1 MKAAIMPYLSRALSS
16 DALRTC
22 HRSGHELV
30 RRLRRQDH
38 QLRVFLRAD
47 DPYSYLLVQV
57 MDRLLDRFDV
67 AASFHIVLHRQEDM
81 YPEPQLWHHNACHD
95 AAHLAELYGLEF
107 DATRPE
113 LSPER
118 VEQATAA
125 LLAAED
131 SNGFLDQAR
140 GILSL
145 LWQSP
150 DVSVPTPVNL
160 QDAPIRARLAANEA
174 LLKRLGHYLS
184 AMVHYGGEW
193 YWGLDRLDHLERRLI
208 GLGLARSAQPK
219 VQFDKTYGNFCR
231 TRAPQGSAPGHPLVL
246 YWSAR
251 SPYSHIAL
259 VRSVELAQFH
269 GLTLDIKPVMPMMM
283 RGMNVPR
290 TKKMYIF
297 HDTKRE
303 ADKLGVP
310 YGCVADPLGPAVER
324 CYALLDYARS
334 EGRFT
339 EFLLS
344 FAHGVNAEG
353 IRAETD
359 AGLATIVNRC
369 GLDWETAKPLLAGTA
384 WRQEVEENLEEM
396 RGLGFWGVPSF
407 RYGDH
412 RFWGQ
417 DRLGLIERAILRD
430 QMDSASTSGPER

>member
-1 MKAAIMPYLSRALSS
+1 MKPAVMPYLTRALSS
-16 DALRTC
+16 EALKTSR
-22 HRSGHELV
+22 RSGYELL
-30 RRLRRQDH
+30 RRLTGRDH
-38 QLRVFLRAD
+38 ELRVFLRAD

-57 MDRLLDRFDV
+57 IDRLRARFDV
-67 AASFHIVLHRQEDM
+67 SVRYHTVLHRQAEM
-81 YPEPQLWHHNACHD
+81 YPEPELWHHNACYD
-95 AAHLAELYGLEF
+95 AAHLAELYGLDF
-107 DATRPE
+107 GDCPPE
-113 LSPER
+113 LDGER

-131 SNGFLDQAR
+131 GEHFLDRAR

-145 LWQSP
+145 LWHSP
-150 DVSVPTPVNL
+150 ASPVPTPVNL
-160 QDAPIRARLAANEA
+160 DDAPVRKRLAANEA
-174 LLKRLGHYLS
+174 LLQRLGHYFS
-184 AMVHYGGEW
+184 AMVYYAGEW

-208 GLGLARSAQPK
+208 DLGLARSAEPT
-219 VQFDKTYGNFCR
+219 VQFDKTYNNFCR
-231 TRAPQGSAPGHPLVL
+231 HRRTGGPSPGHPLVL

-269 GLTLDIKPVMPMMM
+269 GIALEIKPVMPMMM

-310 YGCVADPLGPAVER
+310 YGFVADPLGPAVER

-334 EGRFT
+334 QGKLVD
-339 EFLLS
+339 FLLS

-412 RFWGQ
+412 RYWGQ
-417 DRLGLIERAILRD
+417 DRLGLIERAILRE
-430 QMDSASTSGPER
+430 QRDSSSTSGPER

>member
-1 MKAAIMPYLSRALSS
+1 MNPAFMPYLTRALSS
-16 DALRTC
+16 DTLLASR
-22 HRSGHELV
+22 RGAHEIV
-30 RRLRRQDH
+30 RRLAGRNH
-38 QLRVFLRAD
+38 QLQVFLRAD

-57 MDRLLDRFDV
+57 LDRIQARFDV
-67 AASFHIVLHRQEDM
+67 SISFHTVLHRQQDM
-81 YPEPQLWHHNACHD
+81 YPEPELWHHNACFD
-95 AAHLAELYGLEF
+95 AAHLAELYGLDFESNQ
-107 DATRPE
+107 PE
-113 LSPER
+113 LDPRR

-131 SNGFLDQAR
+131 GDDFPDRAR
-140 GILSL
+140 GILNL
-145 LWQSP
+145 LWRSP
-150 DVSVPTPVNL
+150 DTPVPAPVNL
-160 QDAPIRARLAANEA
+160 DDAPIRARLAANEA
-174 LLKRLGHYLS
+174 LLKRLGHYFS
-184 AMVHYGGEW
+184 AMIYYGGEW

-208 GLGLARSAQPK
+208 DLGLARSAEPT
-219 VQFDKTYGNFCR
+219 VQFDKTWRNFCR
-231 TRAPQGSAPGHPLVL
+231 HQAPQGASPGHPLVL

-259 VRSVELAQFH
+259 LRSVELARFH
-269 GLTLDIKPVMPMMM
+269 GIELDIRPVMPMMM
-283 RGMNVPR
+283 RGMNVPK

-310 YGCVADPLGPAVER
+310 YGFVADPLGPAVER

-334 EGRFT
+334 KGKLVD
-339 EFLLS
+339 FLLS
-344 FAHGVNAEG
+344 FARGVNAEG

-359 AGLATIVNRC
+359 AGLRKIVSRC
-369 GLDWETAKPLLAGTA
+369 GLDWDLARPLLTNTH
-384 WRQEVEENLEEM
+384 WRKEVEDNLEEM

-430 QMDSASTSGPER
+430 QKDSASTSGPGR